1 MSGFYKSQGDTI
13 GRDFRLN
20 NDVTVSVRFQK
31 PWRFP
36 NAAEPKDALGR
47 SREQSSYGLFIQTG
61 ENEFIIAGINLAVTA
76 KSSNT
81 SKEIWLKDA
90 WEGTY
95 ENRIWKPIVLH
106 NGDEAGF
113 LRGGDPEY
121 RIGAYHVNPPEPAI
135 FHFKVVIN
143 DR

>member
-95 ENRIWKPIVLH
+95 ENRIWKPIVLAMKQ
-106 NGDEAGF
+106 DSYA
-113 LRGGDPEY
+113 
-121 RIGAYHVNPPEPAI
+121 
-135 FHFKVVIN
+135 VVIRN
-143 DR
+143 TELVHTMLIRQNLQYFISR